1 MGNFISNMFGKRK
14 KVSTDR
20 LKGYLSD
27 WQDMTTEQADMSRQM
42 MDPMS
47 GRSMQMMN
55 MYQTQ
60 AATTGQMAASEAR
73 KIAAMTGM
81 SPAQAQMQA
90 RQGMMSAGAQGL
102 QQFQQGFQGQQQLGM
117 QGFTNAMSNQQGLN
131 ENIAQGYISQI
142 QADNAARGANMSM
155 ATDFATGILSDRRMK
170 KDIKKVGSLDNN
182 NLPLYSYKY
191 KGDSSNKTHIGL
203 MAQDVERV
211 RPSAVIANEAGVK
224 FVNYKK
230 ATV

>member
-1 MGNFISNMFGKRK
+1 MGNIISNMFGKRK
-14 KVSTDR
+14 RLKQDK
-20 LKGYLSD
+20 LKGYMAD
-27 WQDMTTEQADMSRQM
+27 WQAMTTEQADLFRQM
-42 MDPMS
+42 LDPMS
-47 GRSMQMMN
+47 SRSMQLMN
-55 MYQTQ
+55 MYGTQ

-90 RQGMMSAGAQGL
+90 RQGMMTAGAQGL

-117 QGFTNAMSNQQGLN
+117 QGFTNAMTNQQGLN
-131 ENIAQGYISQI
+131 ENIAQSYISQV

-155 ATDFATGILSDRRMK
+155 GMDVVSGLLSDRRAK
-170 KDIKKVGSLDNN
+170 KDIKKVGKLDTN
-182 NLPLYSYKY
+182 NLPVYTYKY
-191 KGDSSNKTHIGL
+191 KGDKSNKTHIGL

-211 RPSAVIANEAGVK
+211 RPSAVIMNEAGTK